1 MGTETISPVQPVDVV
16 VLAGSVNRI
25 ALFPGN
31 EPGKKALVQMR
42 GKPLLAYVL
51 DALHQA
57 RHVDRITVVAA
68 PEVLREAERSQA
80 ELFGPLWPTLRLLDA
95 DTAAGLVTDRRR
107 LSLWVGLIRLEA
119 DAARLV
125 GEDARADGLVR
136 RAAELERAGGED
148 AERPS
153 PTSDGGGAG

>member
-1 MGTETISPVQPVDVV
+1 MLTQGVDNVGTETISPVQPVDVV

-51 DALHQA
+51 DALHEA

-68 PEVLREAERSQA
+68 PEVLKY
-80 ELFGPLWPTLRLLDA
+80 
-95 DTAAGLVTDRRR
+95 
-107 LSLWVGLIRLEA
+107 
-119 DAARLV
+119 AARWPRV
-125 GEDARADGLVR
+125 DLVR
-136 RAAELERAGGED
+136 EGHSLVRNVFRGLHAARTPRVLFCNPD
-148 AERPS
+148 QPLLRPEMI
-153 PTSDGGGAG
+153 D